1 MFWLSWRNG
10 FLTSL
15 KEHHNMNR
23 FSTIRGLLVA
33 AAVLCPATTLLA
45 QAKVAIVN
53 MQRAVIETAE
63 IKKAQ
68 GEMETKYHPRQAQ
81 MEKLQGEIR
90 QLQQQLQSMAGKL
103 TPAAEQDLN
112 IQAQRK
118 QKEMQRLGEDLQADV
133 DRERNE
139 ILGKT
144 SQRMQEVVKKLAE
157 EKGLDVVVDVN
168 SAIYFKPVLELT
180 AEAIAA
186 YDKAHP
192 AK

>member
-1 MFWLSWRNG
+1 
-10 FLTSL
+10 
-15 KEHHNMNR
+15 MNR
-23 FSTIRGLLVA
+23 FSTIRRLLLA

-53 MQRAVIETAE
+53 IQKAVIETAE

-68 GEMETKYHPRQAQ
+68 GEMEAKYRPRQAQ

-90 QLQQQLQSMAGKL
+90 QVQQQLQSMAGKL
-103 TPAAEQDLN
+103 TPSAEQDLN

-118 QKEMQRLGEDLQADV
+118 QKELQRLGEDLQADV

-144 SQRMQEVVKKLAE
+144 SQRMQGVVKKLAE
-157 EKGLDVVVDVN
+157 EKGLDVVMDVN
-168 SAIYFKPVLELT
+168 STIYFKPVLELT
-180 AEAIAA
+180 AESIAA
-186 YDKAHP
+186 YDKAYP